1 MFIEE
6 YWKLI
11 IGISLG
17 LSFVIFGTVFWDS
30 ATEDY
35 YEKLNNKTYKIESC
49 IQYMDLG
56 SIADR
61 DECVQKKQIGGTFLA
76 VGILTLWG
84 TLFFNKEY
92 LSMIFKKY
100 F

>member
-6 YWKLI
+6 YWKLV
-11 IGISLG
+11 IGITLG

-61 DECVQKKQIGGTFLA
+61 DECVQK
-76 VGILTLWG
+76 
-84 TLFFNKEY
+84 
-92 LSMIFKKY
+92 
-100 F
+100 

>member
-1 MFIEE
+1 VFIEE
-6 YWKLI
+6 YWKLV
-11 IGISLG
+11 IGITLG

-76 VGILTLWG
+76 VGTLILWG
-84 TLFFNKEY
+84 TLFSNKEY
-92 LSMIFKKY
+92 LSSIFKKY

>member
-6 YWKLI
+6 YWKLV
-11 IGISLG
+11 IGITLG

-76 VGILTLWG
+76 VGTLILWG
-84 TLFFNKEY
+84 TLFSNKEY
-92 LSMIFKKY
+92 LSSIFKKY

>member
-1 MFIEE
+1 MFNEE
-6 YWKLI
+6 YWKLV
-11 IGISLG
+11 IGITLG

-35 YEKLNNKTYKIESC
+35 YEKLNDKTYEIESC

-61 DECVQKKQIGGTFLA
+61 DDCIQKKQIGGTFLF
-76 VGILTLWG
+76 VGTLILWG
-84 TLFFNKEY
+84 TLYFNKEY
-92 LSMIFKKY
+92 LSILFKKY
-100 F
+100 L